1 MAVVVVTG
9 CSSGF
14 GEALA
19 RGFADHGD
27 TVVAT
32 MRRPPASGPL
42 YELGQ
47 QPGSRVSLLPL
58 DVVDV
63 GSRAAAVEAVLAR
76 HGRIDVLVN
85 NAGVLRVGSVEDV
98 PEQVAREVFETNYF
112 GAVALTN
119 AVVPVLRRQGSGR
132 IVNVTAIGAVLST
145 PFLSSYC
152 ASKHAMDALSAC
164 LDIELRP
171 FGIRVSSILPGSFRT
186 SIGRQADAVS
196 DSPPY
201 ESSAA
206 AFREGFLGRL
216 ASAPDD
222 FSELVAA
229 AVDAATAVDPRARYV
244 VGGGAA
250 ESIRPL
256 VDGLARLHQAEVERV
271 GLAR

>member
-1 MAVVVVTG
+1 VW
-9 CSSGF
+9 
-14 GEALA
+14 
-19 RGFADHGD
+19 
-27 TVVAT
+27 
-32 MRRPPASGPL
+32 
-42 YELGQ
+42 
-47 QPGSRVSLLPL
+47 
-58 DVVDV
+58 
-63 GSRAAAVEAVLAR
+63 
-76 HGRIDVLVN
+76 
-85 NAGVLRVGSVEDV
+85 
-98 PEQVAREVFETNYF
+98 
-112 GAVALTN
+112 
-119 AVVPVLRRQGSGR
+119 
-132 IVNVTAIGAVLST
+132 
-145 PFLSSYC
+145 
-152 ASKHAMDALSAC
+152 AC
-164 LDIELRP
+164 LDIVLRP
-171 FGIRVSSILPGSFRT
+171 FGIGVSSIVPGCFRT
-186 SIGRQADAVS
+186 SIGRLPDAVS